1 VHTPSRSAARLSLA
15 ACLGLLLLLPAGAS
29 ASSGV
34 VSHAL
39 PSAEP
44 GQGAR
49 AYWTAKRM
57 RAAEPLPVRQVAP
70 SGSPATPL
78 SAPSAGHNAVA
89 PAKVDLSR
97 TIAGHPPVGQ
107 RIQSNPPYQSGEVP
121 LANQTAFPTSTNGRI
136 FGKFQGIGQ
145 YSCSAT
151 VVASK
156 SQSVIMTAGHC
167 VFDSQAGFA
176 SKVVFVPAYHDGDR
190 PFGIWQATNE
200 VIAKGYFKILNPN
213 NDYAALRVKSA
224 SGDVGAVV
232 GEEGL
237 AYSQPRGQTFQV
249 IGYPFNLG
257 KTEKMWNCLTEFAG
271 VDNHDHFPGKPDSGV
286 GCDMTEGASGGG
298 WTIFDAQGVPFL
310 NSVTSYGYPQ
320 LKKVIFGPYLT
331 KKTVKIINEA
341 NG

>member
-1 VHTPSRSAARLSLA
+1 VNNSSRSAVRLSLA
-15 ACLGLLLLLPAGAS
+15 ACLGLLLLLPAGAF

-34 VSHAL
+34 VVHKL
-39 PSAEP
+39 PSAAP
-44 GQGAR
+44 GNGAK

-57 RAAEPLPVRQVAP
+57 RAAEPLPVRKVAP

-78 SAPSAGHNAVA
+78 SAPAGPNAAA
-89 PAKVDLSR
+89 PATVDRSR
-97 TIAGHPPVGQ
+97 TIPGHPPVGQ
-107 RIQSNPPYQSGEVP
+107 RIHPSPPYQSGEVP
-121 LANQTAFPTSTNGRI
+121 LANQTIYPTSTNGRI

-151 VVASK
+151 VVSSK

-167 VFDSQAGFA
+167 VFDEDAGFA
-176 SKVVFVPAYHDGDR
+176 SKIVFVPAYHDGDR
-190 PFGIWQATNE
+190 PFGIWAATNA
-200 VIAKGYFKILNPN
+200 VIGKGYFKILNPN

-224 SGDVGAVV
+224 TGNVGAVV

-237 AYSQPRGQTFQV
+237 AYSQPRGQAFQV

-257 KTEKMWNCLTEFAG
+257 KTELMWNCVTSFAG

-298 WTIFDAQGVPFL
+298 WTIFDAQGVPYL

-331 KKTVKIINEA
+331 KKASKIVNEA